1 MAALRISNASCPPS
15 FTKYISALNLT
26 LTMIAEQFNYDA
38 PSTLDEAFALLEE
51 YGDEAKILAGGH
63 SLIPMMKLR
72 FSSPT
77 HLIDI
82 NNIPGLDTIKEEDG
96 YLKIGALVR
105 EVDLEDSELI
115 SSKYHIFTDA
125 TLLIADPQVRN
136 FGTIGGNIAH
146 GDAANDHPAVMIALG
161 AEVEITGPGGKRTVG
176 IDDFFYGFYT
186 TAVQHGEI
194 LTEIRVPAASGK
206 YGSAYYKVERKV
218 GDYAAAGVAV
228 MVQIGEDGTC
238 TKAGVGLTNVN
249 PLPMRASRSEEALV
263 GSKLTDADIALAAKY
278 AAEDCNPSDDLR
290 GDEDYKRHLVKVV
303 TKRMLKKAIE
313 RAQNS

>member
-1 MAALRISNASCPPS
+1 
-15 FTKYISALNLT
+15 
-26 LTMIAEQFNYDA
+26 MIAEQFNYDA
-38 PSTLDEAFALLEE
+38 PSTLNEAFALLQE

-82 NNIPGLDTIKEEDG
+82 NNIPDLNHIKEADG
-96 YLKIGALVR
+96 QLKIGALVR
-105 EVDLEDSELI
+105 EVDLEDSDLI
-115 SSKYHIFTDA
+115 NQKYHIFIDA
-125 TLLIADPQVRN
+125 TKLIADPQVRN

-161 AEVEITGPGGKRTVG
+161 AEVEITSPEGQRVVP
-176 IDDFFYGFYT
+176 IDEFFYGFYT

-218 GDYAAAGVAV
+218 GDYAAAGVAT
-228 MVQIGEDGTC
+228 MVQIGEDGIC
-238 TKAGVGLTNVN
+238 QKAGIGLTNVN
-249 PLPMRASRSEEALV
+249 PLPMRASRSEEVLV
-263 GSKLTDADIALAAKY
+263 GSQLTDEVIEQAAKM
-278 AAEDCNPSDDLR
+278 ASEDCNPSEDLR
-290 GDEDYKRHLVKVV
+290 GDEDYKRHLVKVI